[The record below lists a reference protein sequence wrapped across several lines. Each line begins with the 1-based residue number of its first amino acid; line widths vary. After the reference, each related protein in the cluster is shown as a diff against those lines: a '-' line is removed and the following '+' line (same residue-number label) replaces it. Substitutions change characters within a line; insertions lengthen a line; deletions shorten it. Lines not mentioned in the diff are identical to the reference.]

1 VGTRHEE
8 AILYI
13 YSSPLFM
20 IFGPIAHKIT
30 CEKTHLTL
38 LFRPITVGTNA
49 KVVGDGINN
58 ISVTIRLLTDVE
70 LHQA

>member
-1 VGTRHEE
+1 
-8 AILYI
+8 
-13 YSSPLFM
+13 M
-20 IFGPIAHKIT
+20 IFGPIAHNIT